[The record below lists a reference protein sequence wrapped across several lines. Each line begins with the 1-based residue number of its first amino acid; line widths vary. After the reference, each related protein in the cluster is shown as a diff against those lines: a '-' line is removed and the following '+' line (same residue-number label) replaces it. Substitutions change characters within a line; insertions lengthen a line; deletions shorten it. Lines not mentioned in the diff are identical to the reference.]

1 MSKTAILLGATG
13 FIGGLLLERLIADA
27 SYEKIKLFSRS
38 SAHITST
45 KVEEHLVDLVNLD
58 EATDLF
64 FGDEVFCCIGTT
76 TAKTKDKKKYRSIDY
91 GIPVAA
97 AKLAKQNNI
106 NTFIVLSSM
115 GADVSSAVFYGKTKG
130 EMERDVLAQKIPKT
144 FILRPSLIGGR
155 RKEFRLGEKIGKV
168 FMTALN
174 PFLTG
179 NYIKYKIIHPEVI
192 VNCMTII
199 ANSPINETIISSD
212 KIVTISNS
220 IKE

>member
-13 FIGGLLLERLIADA
+13 LTGGLLLEKLIADA

-38 SAHITST
+38 SAHITSN
-45 KVEEHLVDLVNLD
+45 KVEEYLVDLLNL
-58 EATDLF
+58 EASKNQF

-76 TAKTKDKKKYRSIDY
+76 AAKTIDKKKYKSIDY

-115 GADVSSAVFYGKTKG
+115 GADVSSSVFYSKTKG
-130 EMERDVLAQKIPKT
+130 EMERDVLAQKIPQT
-144 FILRPSLIGGR
+144 FVLRPSLIGGR

-174 PFLTG
+174 PFLIG
-179 NYIKYKIIHPEVI
+179 NYEKYKIIHPETI
-192 VNCMTII
+192 ANCMIVL
-199 ANSPINETIISSD
+199 AKNPENETIISSD
-212 KIVTISNS
+212 KIVTIANS
-220 IKE
+220 IK